1 MSQFIEGFGSEF
13 NKIIDHF
20 KNETEKLKAGR
31 ATPALVE
38 DILIESYGVK
48 TPLKQVGSIS
58 VPEPSLLVIEPWDKN
73 LLKEIEKA
81 LSQSSL
87 DLSVSIS
94 ETAVRG
100 KISPLTEEKRVQI
113 IKLLNDKK
121 EESKVSLRQMRD
133 RIRKEIEQQEKNKE
147 ISEDDKFTLQK
158 ELDEL
163 IKKETQKIEDL
174 SKKKEEEIMTV

>member
-1 MSQFIEGFGSEF
+1 MSQFVEGFNSDF

-38 DILIESYGVK
+38 DLLVESYGVK

-58 VPEPSLLVIEPWDKN
+58 VPEPSLLVIEPWDKT

-81 LSQSSL
+81 LSQSNL

-100 KISPLTEEKRVQI
+100 KISPLTEEKRKQI
-113 IKLLNDKK
+113 IKLLHDKK
-121 EESKVSLRQMRD
+121 EESKISLRQLRD
-133 RIRKEIEQQEKNKE
+133 KIRKDIDQQEKNKE
-147 ISEDDKFTLQK
+147 ISEDDKFNSQK
-158 ELDEL
+158 ELDEV
-163 IKKETQKIEDL
+163 IKDKTQEIEDL
-174 SKKKEEEIMTV
+174 SKKKEVEIMKV

>member
-1 MSQFIEGFGSEF
+1 MSQFVEGFNSEF

-58 VPEPSLLVIEPWDKN
+58 VPEPSLLVIEPWDKS

-81 LSQSSL
+81 LSQSNL
-87 DLSVSIS
+87 DLSISIS

-100 KISPLTEEKRVQI
+100 KISPLTEEKRKQI

-133 RIRKEIEQQEKNKE
+133 KIRKEIEQQEKDKE
-147 ISEDDKFTLQK
+147 ISEDDKFNFQK
-158 ELDEL
+158 ELDE
-163 IKKETQKIEDL
+163 IVKNKNQEIENF

>member
-1 MSQFIEGFGSEF
+1 MSQFVEGFNSEF

-58 VPEPSLLVIEPWDKN
+58 VPEPSLLVIEPWDKT

-81 LSQSSL
+81 LSQSNL
-87 DLSVSIS
+87 DLSISIS

-100 KISPLTEEKRVQI
+100 KISPLTEDKRKQI

-121 EESKVSLRQMRD
+121 EESKVSLRQIRD
-133 RIRKEIEQQEKNKE
+133 KVRKEIEQNEKDKE
-147 ISEDDKFTLQK
+147 ISEDDKFNYQK
-158 ELDEL
+158 ELDEI
-163 IKKETQKIEDL
+163 IKNKTQEIEDF

>member
-1 MSQFIEGFGSEF
+1 MSQFIEDF
-13 NKIIDHF
+13 NPELDKIIEHF
-20 KNETEKLKAGR
+20 RNETDKLKAGR

-58 VPEPSLLVIEPWDKN
+58 VPEPSMLVIEPWDKT

-81 LSQSSL
+81 LSQSNL

-100 KISPLTEEKRVQI
+100 KISPLTEEKRKQI
-113 IKLLNDKK
+113 IKLLHDKK
-121 EESKVSLRQMRD
+121 EETKVSLRQIRD
-133 RIRKEIEQQEKNKE
+133 RIKKQIEQNEKNKE
-147 ISEDDKFTLQK
+147 ISEDEKFTFQK
-158 ELDEL
+158 ELDEV
-163 IKKETQKIEDL
+163 IKNKTQEIEDF
-174 SKKKEEEIMTV
+174 SQKKEEEIMTV

>member
-1 MSQFIEGFGSEF
+1 MSQFVERFNSEF

-20 KNETEKLKAGR
+20 KGETEKLKAGR

-38 DILIESYGVK
+38 DLLIESYGVK

-81 LSQSSL
+81 LSQSNL
-87 DLSVSIS
+87 DLSISIS

-100 KISPLTEEKRVQI
+100 KISPLTEEKRKQI

-121 EESKVSLRQMRD
+121 EEAKVSLRQIRD
-133 RIRKEIEQQEKNKE
+133 KIRKEIEQNEKDKE
-147 ISEDDKFTLQK
+147 ISEDDKFNYQK
-158 ELDEL
+158 ELDEI
-163 IKKETQKIEDL
+163 IKNKTQEIEDF

>member
-1 MSQFIEGFGSEF
+1 MSQFIEGFNSEF
-13 NKIIDHF
+13 NRIIDHF
-20 KNETEKLKAGR
+20 KGETEKLKAGR

-58 VPEPSLLVIEPWDKN
+58 IPEPSLLVIEPWDKT

-81 LSQSSL
+81 LSQSNL

-94 ETAVRG
+94 ESVVRG
-100 KISPLTEEKRVQI
+100 KISPLTEEKRKQI

-121 EESKVSLRQMRD
+121 EESKVSLRQARD
-133 RIRKEIEQQEKNKE
+133 KIRKEIEQNEKDKE
-147 ISEDDKFTLQK
+147 ISEDDKFNYQK
-158 ELDEL
+158 ELDEI
-163 IKKETQKIEDL
+163 IKDKSQEIEDF